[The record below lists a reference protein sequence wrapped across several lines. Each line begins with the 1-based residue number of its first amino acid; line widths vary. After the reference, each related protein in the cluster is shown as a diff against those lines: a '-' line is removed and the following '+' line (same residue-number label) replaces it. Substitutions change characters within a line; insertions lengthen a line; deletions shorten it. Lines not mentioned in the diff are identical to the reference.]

1 MKNFL
6 LTLFLA
12 LSLSLRLSAD
22 EAATPFKD
30 GDRWCVLGDSITHGG
45 LYHKEVELF
54 YLTRF
59 PEKSLEVINCG
70 IAGDTA
76 RGALKRLGWDC
87 LDHKPSVVSVMLGM
101 NDVGRSLY
109 DTTNAPGAELD
120 AKRAVAVETYRTN
133 MAELTSRITNSGAR
147 LILITPSIFDD
158 TGELR
163 ATNKPGCA
171 AALTRCA
178 HEVESLAVQRKGSVV
193 DFNGPMTEIT
203 AAIQKT
209 NASATIIGGDRVHP
223 GPVGHFIMA
232 YEVLKAQKTH
242 GEVSLISVDAVTGKS
257 AGCEGCE
264 VTEVKAAPNELSF
277 SCLEKALPYPVT
289 DAIRPALQLVP
300 FMNEFNREIL
310 KVTGLKPGSYGLSI
324 DELPVRAYTAEELAG
339 GVNLTS
345 EQTPQVKQA
354 LGVQEI
360 LKKKWDA
367 AGKLRNIAAFEYRV
381 WPDAPHSGTSEE
393 QESMKLKIQ
402 AYLGK
407 AADTN
412 SVAKGQEYND
422 LKIDEAGL
430 KKAVIDAATQAHVA
444 AKPIPHHF
452 IIKKTLSQA
461 P

>member
-1 MKNFL
+1 VKNFL

-12 LSLSLRLSAD
+12 LSLSLRLSAG
-22 EAATPFKD
+22 EVATPFKD

-45 LYHKEVELF
+45 SYHKEVELF
-54 YLTRF
+54 YVTRF

-70 IAGDTA
+70 ISGDTA

-120 AKRAVAVETYRTN
+120 AKRTMVVETYRTN
-133 MAELTSRITNSGAR
+133 MAGLTSRITNSGAR

-158 TGELR
+158 TGELK

-178 HEVESLAVQRKGSVV
+178 HEVESLAVQRGASVV

-209 NASATIIGGDRVHP
+209 NPSATIIGPDRVHP
-223 GPVGHFIMA
+223 GSVGHFIMA
-232 YEVLKAQKTH
+232 YEVLKAQKPH
-242 GEVSLISVDAVTGKS
+242 GEVSMIGVDAVTGKP

-264 VTEVKAAPNELSF
+264 VTEIKASSNELSF
-277 SCLEKALPYPVT
+277 ICLEKALPYPVT

-310 KVTGLKPGSYGLSI
+310 KVTGLKPGSYDLSI
-324 DELPVRAYTAEELAG
+324 DEFPVRAYTADELAG
-339 GVNLTS
+339 GVNLAS

-354 LGVQEI
+354 LGIQEI
-360 LKKKWDA
+360 LKRKWNA
-367 AGKLRNIAAFEYRV
+367 AGKLRSIAAFEYRV

-422 LKIDEAGL
+422 LKIGEAGL
-430 KKAVIDAATQAHVA
+430 KKAVVDVGTQAHVA